1 MSIRIRPSWKA
12 SWWQENIEYNTPS
25 RKIGNFSQHFPIIW
39 LGNLITLWEFGSHVL
54 ENMAWPFIRVLD
66 LKCHLW
72 ICFWH
77 YSWKLMRLSIGVYLN
92 VDHHNDL
99 AILVVPNQIVVSYI
113 GWPHCWVTLNNLIPC
128 GSYDRPFLWLEGHN
142 CSFMFES
149 SSSFALFQNQN
160 FHPRNLTLLNHIDLK
175 AWKGHLLHIQD
186 TKCEQLRLLVLA
198 LRRIGWKCV
207 WDLFLNL

>member
-149 SSSFALFQNQN
+149 SSSFALFQIKTSIQEISLCSIT
-160 FHPRNLTLLNHIDLK
+160 LT
-175 AWKGHLLHIQD
+175 WKLEKVTFCTFKIPSVNNSVFWFWL
-186 TKCEQLRLLVLA
+186 
-198 LRRIGWKCV
+198 
-207 WDLFLNL
+207 